1 MWELHLLAE
10 TNGWE
15 VDGHEN
21 GWKIEDGQE
30 TISINT
36 RINGV
41 RVKVSEVFTGEG
53 TKARIINKVKSV
65 IK

>member
-1 MWELHLLAE
+1 MWELHLLAK

-15 VDGHEN
+15 VDGHKN
-21 GWKIEDGQE
+21 GWKIEDGVE

-41 RVKVSEVFTGEG
+41 RVKVSEVFTGQE
-53 TKARIINKVKSV
+53 TKARIINKVKLV